1 MTNVGICR
9 TLRRVLEMK
18 RDGFDL
24 RRARRALNELVRR
37 SMSADVKSSAEGVFG
52 MITRKK
58 EYIRTQL
65 GYLRRKKGKITP
77 FSEQI

>member
-37 SMSADVKSSAEGVFG
+37 SISADVKSSDEGVLG
-52 MITRKK
+52 MMT
-58 EYIRTQL
+58 E
-65 GYLRRKKGKITP
+65 
-77 FSEQI
+77 